1 VSTPEPGTL
10 QTLVDL
16 AVSWGRVGLV
26 GFGGGPAMIPLM
38 KAECIDLRGWLD
50 DDQFLEAIA
59 LCYTLPGPISAK
71 MSIHV
76 GLQVAG
82 WAGAAVAFAS
92 VMAPSGV
99 LMVALASLYL
109 RFREHPSVHGAM
121 AAVKPVALG
130 LLVWTVIGLA
140 PEGVKSWRTAVIA
153 AASIA
158 ALYLKVHPALVIVA
172 AMVGG
177 AVFLR

>member
-1 VSTPEPGTL
+1 MGAPDSSTL
-10 QTLVDL
+10 QTLLDL
-16 AVSWGRVGLV
+16 AVSWGRVGVV

-82 WAGAAVAFAS
+82 WAGAAVAFAA
-92 VMAPSGV
+92 VMAPSGM
-99 LMVALASLYL
+99 LMVALAGLYL
-109 RFREHPSVHGAM
+109 RFREHPAVHGAM

-140 PEGVKSWRTAVIA
+140 PEGAKSWQTVFIAIA
-153 AASIA
+153 AIA

-172 AMVGG
+172 AMLGG
-177 AVFLR
+177 AIFLR